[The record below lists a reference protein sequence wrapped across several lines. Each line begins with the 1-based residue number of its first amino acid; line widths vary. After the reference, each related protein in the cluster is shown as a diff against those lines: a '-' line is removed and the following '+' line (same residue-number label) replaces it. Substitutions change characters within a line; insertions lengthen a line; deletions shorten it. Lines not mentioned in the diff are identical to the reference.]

1 MKKIIKTIV
10 SVFAFIICLVVVL
23 SLFTPDN
30 SSDTTTNNTTVQST
44 ETTSEKDN
52 YKKIYEDE
60 YIKASYID
68 CYEEEAVEGCAYLAL
83 KIENKPNKTFMVSLS
98 DASINDTMVNTG
110 SGVPMIIKPDKNSR
124 QPFILFTGAAGID
137 SVDEIKTIS
146 FKIVLLDNDTV
157 DTIEKTKEIEV
168 NVK

>member
-10 SVFAFIICLVVVL
+10 FVFVFIICLVVAL
-23 SLFTPDN
+23 SLFTPDD
-30 SSDTTTNNTTVQST
+30 SSDTTTDDTTIQSS
-44 ETTSEKDN
+44 ETTNEKDD
-52 YKKIYEDE
+52 YKKIYEDK

-83 KIENKPNKTFMVSLS
+83 KIENKSNKTFMVSLS
-98 DASINDTMVNTG
+98 DTSINDTMVNTG
-110 SGVPMIIKPDKNSR
+110 SGLPMIIKPSKNSR
-124 QPFILFTGAAGID
+124 QPFTLFTGAAGIN

-146 FKIVLLDNDTV
+146 FKILLLDNDTV
-157 DTIEKTKEIEV
+157 DTIEETKEIEI

>member
-10 SVFAFIICLVVVL
+10 FVFVFIICLVVVL
-23 SLFTPDN
+23 SLFTPDD
-30 SSDTTTNNTTVQST
+30 SSDTTTDDTTIQSS
-44 ETTSEKDN
+44 ETTNEKDD
-52 YKKIYEDE
+52 YKKIYEDK

-83 KIENKPNKTFMVSLS
+83 KIENKSNKTFMVSLS
-98 DASINDTMVNTG
+98 DTSINDTMVNTG
-110 SGVPMIIKPDKNSR
+110 SGLPMIIKPSKNSL
-124 QPFILFTGAAGID
+124 QPFILFTKAAGIN

-146 FKIVLLDNDTV
+146 FKILLLDNDTV
-157 DTIEKTKEIEV
+157 DTIEETKEIEV